1 MLCNIIQNIIES
13 ILTIYDITKPQSKDI
28 IFQYQIAILDK
39 KLKNLQDMV
48 VKDLCEVKYF
58 YHCFSKLL
66 KRDIKTLD
74 DYKIIERILCDYNNI
89 LVYLTNLNTIKS
101 RLYFQ
106 FNHLKPLFI
115 DDYSCRI
122 IDGVVIKFDDSVYL
136 ESVKAFNYQ
145 DNEISIKE
153 DIYYFTKK
161 LDKSFFFVTEILN
174 LKNINRIEI
183 SVHICVFKKNFQ
195 IMKILYV

>member
-1 MLCNIIQNIIES
+1 MLCNIIQNIVES
-13 ILTIYDITKPQSKDI
+13 ILRIHDITKPQSKDI
-28 IFQYQIAILDK
+28 IFQYQIKILDK

-48 VKDLCEVKYF
+48 VKDLCEAKYF

-66 KRDIKTLD
+66 KRDIETLD
-74 DYKIIERILCDYNNI
+74 DYKIIERILCDFNNM
-89 LVYLTNLNTIKS
+89 LVFLTNFNTIKS

-136 ESVKAFNYQ
+136 ESIKAFNCE

-153 DIYYFTKK
+153 DIDYFTEKV
-161 LDKSFFFVTEILN
+161 DKSYFFVTEILKS
-174 LKNINRIEI
+174 KNINRI
-183 SVHICVFKKNFQ
+183 K
-195 IMKILYV
+195 